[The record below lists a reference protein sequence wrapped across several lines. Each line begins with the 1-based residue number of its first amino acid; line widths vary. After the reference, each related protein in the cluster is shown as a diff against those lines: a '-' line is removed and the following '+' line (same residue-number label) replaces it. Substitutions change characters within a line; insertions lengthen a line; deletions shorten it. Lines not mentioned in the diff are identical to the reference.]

1 MAVST
6 NGVTHADATAR
17 HEELAGIVQ
26 RSRAFEPRSVEE
38 VGIDLERLADL
49 ALKTFFVVGRMSA
62 RDLADH
68 MRLPVFI
75 AQEIIDYLRR
85 AKLADSVAGLDSSER
100 VQRYSLTDNGGEKAY
115 DLLQRNRYV
124 GPTPVPLETYC
135 EVIRRNATQPGHLSG
150 ADLERALS
158 QLVISREVI
167 DQLGPA
173 VHSARSLFIYGS
185 PGNGK
190 TTLAEALGIA
200 RGGYAL
206 VPYAIEA
213 RGEIIRVFD
222 SSVHEVVDD
231 DDPTAADDAGSP
243 TIRAGRAQ
251 RLDRRWARVRRP
263 LLVAGGELTIEQLEL
278 SFSPSTGV
286 HQAPYQLK
294 ANGGTFL
301 IDDFGRQR
309 IRPADLLNR
318 WIVPLEKGY
327 DHLHLSS
334 GDVIEIPF
342 DTFVIFSTNLAPRDL
357 IDEAFIRRIKYTVE
371 LADPNPDQY
380 HEIFRRCCEKANLP
394 YDAETVDYIIERYYR
409 TVGRPMRSCHPRDII
424 ERICD
429 RASYEE
435 TSPTLD
441 REAID
446 WACVGYFQLHG

>member
-1 MAVST
+1 MLVST
-6 NGVTHADATAR
+6 NGVTHAESVSR
-17 HEELAGIVQ
+17 HDEPMSVVQ

-49 ALKTFFVVGRMSA
+49 ALKTFFVVGRMSSG
-62 RDLADH
+62 DLADH
-68 MRLPVFI
+68 MKLPVFV
-75 AQEIIDYLRR
+75 AQEVIDYLRR
-85 AKLADSVAGLDSSER
+85 AKLADSVAGLDPSER
-100 VQRYSLTDNGGEKAY
+100 IQRYTLTGNGSEKAY

-135 EVIRRNATQPGHLSG
+135 EVVRRSAQQPGHLSG

-158 QLVISREVI
+158 GLVISRDVI

-173 VHSARSLFIYGS
+173 VHSGRSLFIYGS

-190 TTLAEALGIA
+190 TTLAEALGVA
-200 RGGYAL
+200 RGGEVL

-213 RGEIIRVFD
+213 KGEIIRVFD
-222 SSVHEVVDD
+222 ASVHQVI
-231 DDPTAADDAGSP
+231 DDAEEVSAEESLAP
-243 TIRAGRAQ
+243 SLRAGRAQ
-251 RLDRRWARVRRP
+251 RLDRRWARVHRP
-263 LLVAGGELTIEQLEL
+263 LVVAGGELTIEQLEL

-286 HQAPYQLK
+286 HQPSLQLK

-309 IRPADLLNR
+309 VRPSDLLNR

-342 DTFVIFSTNLAPRDL
+342 DTFVIFSTNLAPKDL
-357 IDEAFIRRIKYTVE
+357 VDEAFIRRIKYTIE
-371 LADPNPDQY
+371 LANPDPRQY
-380 HEIFRRCCEKANLP
+380 HEIFKRVCAKANLA
-394 YDAETVDYIIERYYR
+394 YDAELVDYLIETYYLS
-409 TVGRPMRSCHPRDII
+409 VGRPMRSCHPRDIV

-429 RASYEE
+429 RAKYED
-435 TSPTLD
+435 TTASLT
-441 REAID
+441 RENID
-446 WACVGYFQLHG
+446 WACVGYFTLHE